1 MFLDIIIY
9 ILGIVSAIHL
19 VLVFL
24 KKVEYNKWLIIVLVL
39 FVLLK
44 NYII

>member
-9 ILGIVSAIHL
+9 ILGIVCAIHL

-24 KKVEYNKWLIIVLVL
+24 KKVEYNKWLIIVFVL
-39 FVLLK
+39 LVLLK